1 MARPP
6 RPLPGASTQ
15 GSPRAPCAQAV
26 RRRPVWGGITL
37 AAIVL
42 GGSSW
47 WLWSHATPA
56 TPATPATQAV
66 PSPTA
71 APTSTSAGIPEA
83 SLQQLLQATAGPD
96 WRLRRLRGNLAV
108 LVIEFPS
115 LLAQGE
121 AMNRMA
127 ALLEKTGGNRDR
139 VLGDAAL
146 QALIVS
152 GGDNASTF
160 YLGHDYDA
168 DGLARFFNLAQAQGT
183 ALNASELRLRQLLRD
198 ARMLSSNGPMQ
209 MPFVGISPGSLVSF
223 SALQDDDPRTGPDE
237 SMDALRRASVLQ
249 HELSHG
255 KFFTRADYRDHC
267 WNFWQRLLSEPERD
281 IWRRYLRNL
290 GYDSGNELL
299 MVNETQA
306 LLMHT
311 PDTRDFSAES
321 LGINARE
328 LNGLRTRFQL
338 RLAPD

>member
-1 MARPP
+1 M
-6 RPLPGASTQ
+6 
-15 GSPRAPCAQAV
+15 
-26 RRRPVWGGITL
+26 
-37 AAIVL
+37 
-42 GGSSW
+42 
-47 WLWSHATPA
+47 
-56 TPATPATQAV
+56 
-66 PSPTA
+66 
-71 APTSTSAGIPEA
+71 PEA
-83 SLQQLLQATAGPD
+83 SFEQLLQAPAGPD
-96 WRLRRLRGNLAV
+96 WRVRRLRGNPAV

-168 DGLARFFNLAQAQGT
+168 DGLARFFNLAQTQGT

-198 ARMLSSNGPMQ
+198 ARLLSSNGPVQ
-209 MPFVGISPGSLVSF
+209 MPYVGISPGSLVSF

-237 SMDALRRASVLQ
+237 SMDARRRASVLQ

-255 KFFTRADYRDHC
+255 KFFTRPDYRDHC
-267 WNFWQRLLSEPERD
+267 WNFWQRLLSEPERE
-281 IWRRYLRNL
+281 IWRRYLRDL

-311 PDTRDFSAES
+311 PDTRDFNADS
-321 LGINARE
+321 LGINSRE